1 MLAEAGYPDGFEFD
15 IMFTTASPYH
25 LDLMAMF
32 EAYYQRIGVKVI
44 SKPLDYPTF
53 RAKMR
58 EPDQALGYLAV
69 ADEGNPFQ
77 VLRSRFVT
85 GQTWNAA
92 IHSDKLHDETFHSAL
107 SMKDAEQRDALLRE
121 MNIRIIG
128 ERVPYVWLPT
138 PTMYEAWWP
147 YVKNYWGEHSVGT
160 QDPGPIYARIWID
173 EDLKRQM
180 GCGS

>member
-1 MLAEAGYPDGFEFD
+1 M
-15 IMFTTASPYH
+15 
-25 LDLMAMF
+25 
-32 EAYYQRIGVKVI
+32 
-44 SKPLDYPTF
+44 
-53 RAKMR
+53 
-58 EPDQALGYLAV
+58 
-69 ADEGNPFQ
+69 
-77 VLRSRFVT
+77 
-85 GQTWNAA
+85 
-92 IHSDKLHDETFHSAL
+92 HSDPQHDETFFKAI
-107 SMKDAEQRDALLRE
+107 SMQDAEKRDELLRE

-173 EDLKRQM
+173 QELQREM